1 MHPRDIVWPF
11 PNMNKP
17 PKLFNIGS
25 RIVIPAVGIISK
37 IMTGWLNN
45 VVVYN
50 RHVLIDAIENR
61 PENVPLITVSN
72 HHSCLDDPMLWG
84 ILDWKHLFNS
94 KVMRWSGAAHDIC
107 FTKEWH
113 SKFFALGKT
122 FPIRRG
128 DGVYQKAMDFCLER
142 LNAGN
147 WIHFFPEGKVN
158 MTKDESLR
166 LKWGIGRL
174 ISECKITPFV
184 IPFYHLGMDCVLPN
198 KAPYIPRVGQVVTVL
213 IGNPIDFSEMREKLK
228 KEMKTAMEK
237 RKLFT
242 DIIQEELRQLKHQT
256 ENLHRLIQMNKL

>member
-17 PKLFNIGS
+17 PKLFNMGS
-25 RIVIPAVGIISK
+25 RIVIPAVGIVSK
-37 IMTGWLNN
+37 IFTGWLNN

-50 RHVLIDAIENR
+50 KHVLIDAIENR

-84 ILDWKHLFNS
+84 I
-94 KVMRWSGAAHDIC
+94 
-107 FTKEWH
+107 
-113 SKFFALGKT
+113 
-122 FPIRRG
+122 
-128 DGVYQKAMDFCLER
+128 
-142 LNAGN
+142 
-147 WIHFFPEGKVN
+147 
-158 MTKDESLR
+158 
-166 LKWGIGRL
+166 GRL

-198 KAPYIPRVGQVVTVL
+198 KKPYIPRVGQVVTVL

-256 ENLHRLIQMNKL
+256 ENLHRLIQMDKL